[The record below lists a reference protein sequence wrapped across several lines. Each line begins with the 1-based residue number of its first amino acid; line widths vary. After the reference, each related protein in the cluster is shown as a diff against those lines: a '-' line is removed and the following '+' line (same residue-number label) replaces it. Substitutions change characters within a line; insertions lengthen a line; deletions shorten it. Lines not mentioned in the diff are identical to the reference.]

1 MIARSSR
8 CLIALAVLALPASVA
23 AQAFH
28 ISAGPARRDVSVER
42 FYGPPRAWDAVSL
55 DASWAPA
62 LSSRFRVLLG
72 GGVTAASAVT
82 AEYAYPAPDAL
93 APCLPDVQCA
103 PPASETV
110 VSGGLTHLRAGL
122 AFEEGWTFIGAGV
135 VTARSTDGERRA
147 GTGTFVELRLRPF
160 ASLRQ
165 VSLGVLAY
173 RLSPAPG
180 NQRAL
185 LMPTLGIRF

>member
-1 MIARSSR
+1 MIARSIR
-8 CLIALAVLALPASVA
+8 RLVALAVLTHPISSA
-23 AQAFH
+23 AQTFH

-42 FYGPPRAWDAVSL
+42 FYGPPRAWDAASL

-62 LSSRFRVLLG
+62 LTARVRVLLG
-72 GGVTAASAVT
+72 GGVTAATAVT
-82 AEYAYPAPDAL
+82 AEYAYPAPRAL

-135 VTARSTDGERRA
+135 VTARATDGERRA

-160 ASLRQ
+160 ARFRQ

-180 NQRAL
+180 NQRAI